1 MNTSKQV
8 NAMIGLLFVA
18 FLAFGAYVANENNRA
33 EAAREAQDD
42 LKAHRGATIF
52 VNNCRTCHGLEG
64 KGAEEGAI
72 APALNRTSFRI
83 VGKDDKQYVQTP
95 EGEATTLRNFLF
107 NTIACGR
114 TNTAMPTWSERHG
127 GPLSDTQIDYLVLL
141 ITENRW
147 DLVTQIG
154 EEHDQATTPP
164 TTAADILVK
173 DPAALSLTAKNC
185 GQFNPLSAKE
195 FYERDALKP
204 LAGGASAQATA
215 APKGEPSGPTVQ
227 GVAVADFYQKTCA
240 TCHGNK
246 RQGIVG
252 PALTPARL
260 TNTDDFYFNTIK
272 NGRPGTAMPAWGAAG
287 LKDDDIKALV
297 TFIKTVQP

>member
-8 NAMIGLLFVA
+8 NMMIGLLFVA
-18 FLAFGAYVANENNRA
+18 FLAFGAYIANENNRA
-33 EAAREAQDD
+33 EAARENQDD

-64 KGAEEGAI
+64 KGTEEGGI
-72 APALNRTSFRI
+72 APAVNRTSFRI
-83 VGKDDKQYVQTP
+83 VGKNDTQYVPTP
-95 EGEATTLRNFLF
+95 DGEAATLRNFLF

-114 TNTAMPTWSERHG
+114 TNTSMPTWSEKHG
-127 GPLSDTQIDYLVLL
+127 GPLSDTQINYLVLL
-141 ITENRW
+141 VTEGRW
-147 DLVTQIG
+147 DLVKEVG
-154 EEHDQATTPP
+154 DEHDAATDPP
-164 TTAADILVK
+164 TKREDIQVK
-173 DPAALSLTAKNC
+173 DPATLSLTAKNC

-195 FYERDALKP
+195 FYERDPLKP
-204 LAGGASAQATA
+204 LAGGASAQAAA
-215 APKGEPSGPTVQ
+215 APKGEPSGPSVQ
-227 GVAVADFYQKTCA
+227 GVAVGDFYQKTCA

-252 PALTPARL
+252 PALTPQRL
-260 TNTDDFYFNTIK
+260 TNTDDFYFNIVK

>member
-8 NAMIGLLFVA
+8 NVMIGLLFVA
-18 FLAFGAYVANENNRA
+18 FLAFGAYMANENNRA
-33 EAAREAQDD
+33 EAAREAQDE
-42 LKAHRGATIF
+42 LKTHRGATLF

-64 KGAEEGAI
+64 KGAEEGGI

-83 VGKDDKQYVQTP
+83 VGKGDTQYVQTP
-95 EGEATTLRNFLF
+95 DGEATTLRNFLF

-114 TNTAMPTWSERHG
+114 TNTAMPTWSEKHG
-127 GPLSDTQIDYLVLL
+127 GPLSDTQINYLVLL
-141 ITENRW
+141 ITEDRW
-147 DLVTQIG
+147 DMVTEIG
-154 EEHDQATTPP
+154 HEHDQATTPP

-195 FYERDALKP
+195 FYERDPLKP
-204 LAGGASAQATA
+204 LAGGASAQAA
-215 APKGEPSGPTVQ
+215 AEPKAAPSGPTVQ
-227 GVAVADFYQKTCA
+227 GVAVGDFYQKTCA

-252 PALTPARL
+252 PALTPAKL
-260 TNTDDFYFNTIK
+260 TNTDDFYFNTVK